1 MSLQPQNWEPKLL
14 SLAYEGLGP
23 ATPTDPKIVFDWT
36 LLEKSYHYCKNVTA
50 RHSRSSVSTN
60 SKEY

>member
-14 SLAYEGLGP
+14 SLAYEDLGP
-23 ATPTDPKIVFDWT
+23 ATSTGSKTVFNRT
-36 LLEKSYHYCKNVTA
+36 LLDKGYRYCKNVTA